1 MTTDEQ
7 DEVKLDLPAAE
18 AKLYA
23 AFCELQV
30 EHRLQAEA
38 FEEVWQRLVQSR
50 HSQRRPGTEGQITLL
65 YGPTGVGKTALWDAC
80 MARCKTLH
88 RQRALPGRLPYLYTL
103 CDVPSSG
110 VWQMKP
116 FYSATLVA
124 ADEILID
131 QKQLITP
138 STTPQTS
145 WRATTDG
152 LRQATLNMLRNR
164 EPLVF
169 CIDEAHHLGIHSS
182 EDQKEKNLDAI
193 KTFADAAS
201 APILMVGSY
210 ELIQFQSRSGRLGR
224 RARPVHLRRYLLDDA
239 EDQNE
244 FESVVTFFQEHL
256 PQGGFAFAD
265 EYLTLMDQT
274 LGCVG
279 LLKQWLDRAY
289 FNALWSERRD
299 MRKRDLQDTAP
310 SPDLVERWL
319 EEINTGETELRERAK
334 GASKTPTQSTM
345 KTTRARKTSGR
356 HPKPFQRKKIAD
368 PVDTARH
375 ARVAASS
382 RAA

>member
-1 MTTDEQ
+1 
-7 DEVKLDLPAAE
+7 
-18 AKLYA
+18 
-23 AFCELQV
+23 
-30 EHRLQAEA
+30 
-38 FEEVWQRLVQSR
+38 
-50 HSQRRPGTEGQITLL
+50 
-65 YGPTGVGKTALWDAC
+65 
-80 MARCKTLH
+80 
-88 RQRALPGRLPYLYTL
+88 
-103 CDVPSSG
+103 
-110 VWQMKP
+110 MKP

-138 STTPQTS
+138 SPTPQTS

-152 LRQATLNMLRNR
+152 LRQATLNMLRHR
-164 EPLVF
+164 EPFVF

-201 APILMVGSY
+201 TPILMIGSY
-210 ELIQFQSRSGRLGR
+210 ELIDFRSRSGRLGR
-224 RARPVHLRRYLLDDA
+224 RARPVHLRRYLLDD
-239 EDQNE
+239 EDDQNE
-244 FESVVTFFQEHL
+244 FESVVTFFQDRL
-256 PQGGFAFAD
+256 PKSGFAFAD
-265 EYLTLMDQT
+265 EYLSLMDQT

-299 MRKRDLQDTAP
+299 IRKRDLQDTAP
-310 SPDLVERWL
+310 SPDLVEQWL
-319 EEINTGETELRERAK
+319 EEINAGETALRERAD
-334 GASKTPTQSTM
+334 GTKTRTKSTT
-345 KTTRARKTSGR
+345 KATRAAKPRGPR
-356 HPKPFQRKKIAD
+356 PKPFQRKTIAD

>member
-1 MTTDEQ
+1 M
-7 DEVKLDLPAAE
+7 
-18 AKLYA
+18 
-23 AFCELQV
+23 
-30 EHRLQAEA
+30 
-38 FEEVWQRLVQSR
+38 
-50 HSQRRPGTEGQITLL
+50 I
-65 YGPTGVGKTALWDAC
+65 
-80 MARCKTLH
+80 
-88 RQRALPGRLPYLYTL
+88 
-103 CDVPSSG
+103 
-110 VWQMKP
+110 
-116 FYSATLVA
+116 
-124 ADEILID
+124 
-131 QKQLITP
+131 
-138 STTPQTS
+138 
-145 WRATTDG
+145 
-152 LRQATLNMLRNR
+152 
-164 EPLVF
+164 
-169 CIDEAHHLGIHSS
+169 
-182 EDQKEKNLDAI
+182 
-193 KTFADAAS
+193 
-201 APILMVGSY
+201 GSY

-244 FESVVTFFQEHL
+244 FESVVTFFQDRL
-256 PQGGFAFAD
+256 PQSGFAFAD

-334 GASKTPTQSTM
+334 GATKTQTKSIP
-345 KTTRARKTSGR
+345 KTTPAGKTRGR
-356 HPKPFQRKKIAD
+356 RPKPFQRKTIAD